1 MREEP
6 HTFPTLRS
14 WQRMSESQQ
23 DAMLDRVEARRRWRA
38 IRQRVAIAALIA
50 VVVVAALVIAF

>member
-38 IRQRVAIAALIA
+38 IRQRVAIAA
-50 VVVVAALVIAF
+50 